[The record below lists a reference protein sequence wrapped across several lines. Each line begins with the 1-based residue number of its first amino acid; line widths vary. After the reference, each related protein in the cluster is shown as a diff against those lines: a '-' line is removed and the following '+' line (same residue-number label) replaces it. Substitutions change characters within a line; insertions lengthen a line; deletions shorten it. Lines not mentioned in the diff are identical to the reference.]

1 MAKKPTKAK
10 VVKKKEEK
18 PKINNKVFA
27 KPVVIMSAKDYL
39 LSVGTR
45 PSRIPARITWAEGQG
60 FTVLTAAEWE
70 NLFLKY

>member
-1 MAKKPTKAK
+1 MAKKTTKAK
-10 VVKKKEEK
+10 VVQKKEE
-18 PKINNKVFA
+18 PKIINKGFA
-27 KPVVIMSAKDYL
+27 KPVVLMRAEDYL

-45 PSRIPARITWAEGQG
+45 PSRIAPRVTWAKGQG

>member
-1 MAKKPTKAK
+1 MAKKTTKAK
-10 VVKKKEEK
+10 VVQKKEEK
-18 PKINNKVFA
+18 PKIINKIFA
-27 KPVVIMSAKDYL
+27 KPVVLMRAEDYL

-45 PSRIPARITWAEGQG
+45 PSRIAPRVTWAKGQG